1 MAEEEKARKRGRQ
14 PKAQKAEEQ
23 PQKSFKILVVDDD
36 QEIGYMFQ
44 RLLGGPQTSVTIAR
58 DGYEALEMIKA
69 EPYNLI
75 FLDVRLPGMDGVQTL
90 EEIKKLRP
98 DSIVVMMSGYSVEE
112 EIKRAMALGAQ
123 DFIAKPFE
131 DIDEIMTI
139 EEVARYLSLHEL
151 TVRRLARDGE
161 IPAFKIGR
169 QWRVKKAL
177 LDRWIEREAM
187 RNVQERGAQEREGK
201 E

>member
-1 MAEEEKARKRGRQ
+1 MIEEEKARKRGRQ
-14 PKAQKAEEQ
+14 AKKEEQ
-23 PQKSFKILVVDDD
+23 PQKSFKVLVVDDD

-44 RLLGGPQTSVTIAR
+44 RLLGGPQTTVTIAR
-58 DGYEALEMIKA
+58 DGYEALEMIKS

-90 EEIKKLRP
+90 EEIKKLSP

-187 RNVQERGAQEREGK
+187 RNVQERPSPERK
-201 E
+201 EKA

>member
-1 MAEEEKARKRGRQ
+1 MATSEKKGNKRFQ
-14 PKAQKAEEQ
+14 V
-23 PQKSFKILVVDDD
+23 LVVDDD

-44 RLLGGPQTSVTIAR
+44 RLLGGPQTVTLAH
-58 DGYEALEMIKA
+58 DGYAALDRVKSEK
-69 EPYNLI
+69 YDLI
-75 FLDVRLPGMDGVQTL
+75 FMDVRLPGMDGVQTL
-90 EEIKKLRP
+90 EAVKAIQP
-98 DSIVVMMSGYSVEE
+98 DAIVVMMSGYSVED
-112 EIKRAMALGAQ
+112 EIKRAMAMGAQ

-151 TVRRLARDGE
+151 TVRRLAREGE

-187 RNVQERGAQEREGK
+187 RNVNQDRSN
-201 E
+201 

>member
-1 MAEEEKARKRGRQ
+1 MTEEEKARKRGRQ
-14 PKAQKAEEQ
+14 AKKEEQ
-23 PQKSFKILVVDDD
+23 PQKSFKVLVVDDD

-44 RLLGGPQTSVTIAR
+44 RLLGGPQTTVTIAR
-58 DGYEALEMIKA
+58 DGYEALEMIKS

-90 EEIKKLRP
+90 EEIKKLSP

-187 RNVQERGAQEREGK
+187 RNVQERPSQERK
-201 E
+201 EKA

>member
-14 PKAQKAEEQ
+14 PKSQKEEQ
-23 PQKSFKILVVDDD
+23 PQKNFKVLVVDDD

-112 EIKRAMALGAQ
+112 EIKRAMSLGAQ

>member
-1 MAEEEKARKRGRQ
+1 MATNDAKKGNKNFRV
-14 PKAQKAEEQ
+14 
-23 PQKSFKILVVDDD
+23 LVVDDD

-44 RLLGGPQTSVTIAR
+44 RLLGGPQTVTLAR
-58 DGYEALEMIKA
+58 DGYEALDRVKNNQ
-69 EPYNLI
+69 YDLI
-75 FLDVRLPGMDGVQTL
+75 FLDIRLPGMDGVQTL
-90 EEIKKLRP
+90 ESIKSVQP
-98 DSIVVMMSGYSVEE
+98 DAIVVMMSGYSVEE
-112 EIKRAMALGAQ
+112 EIRRAMALGAQ
-123 DFIAKPFE
+123 DFISKPFE

-151 TVRRLARDGE
+151 TVRRLAREGE

-187 RNVQERGAQEREGK
+187 RNVNKG
-201 E
+201 

>member
-1 MAEEEKARKRGRQ
+1 MTEEEKARKRGRQ
-14 PKAQKAEEQ
+14 AKKEEQ
-23 PQKSFKILVVDDD
+23 PQKSFKVLVVDDD

-44 RLLGGPQTSVTIAR
+44 RLLGGPQTTVTIAR
-58 DGYEALEMIKA
+58 DGYEALEMIKS

-90 EEIKKLRP
+90 EEIKKLSP

-187 RNVQERGAQEREGK
+187 RNVQERPSPERK
-201 E
+201 EKA

>member
-1 MAEEEKARKRGRQ
+1 MTVSRTYHASKREARAIMAGNEKKGNKRFQ
-14 PKAQKAEEQ
+14 V
-23 PQKSFKILVVDDD
+23 LVVDDD

-44 RLLGGPQTSVTIAR
+44 RLLGGPQTVTLAH
-58 DGYEALEMIKA
+58 DGYAALERVRNEK
-69 EPYNLI
+69 YDLI

-90 EEIKKLRP
+90 ESVKAIQP
-98 DSIVVMMSGYSVEE
+98 DAIVVMMSGYSVED
-112 EIKRAMALGAQ
+112 EIKKAMAMGAQ

-151 TVRRLARDGE
+151 TVRRLAREGE

-187 RNVQERGAQEREGK
+187 RNVNLDRSSS
-201 E
+201 